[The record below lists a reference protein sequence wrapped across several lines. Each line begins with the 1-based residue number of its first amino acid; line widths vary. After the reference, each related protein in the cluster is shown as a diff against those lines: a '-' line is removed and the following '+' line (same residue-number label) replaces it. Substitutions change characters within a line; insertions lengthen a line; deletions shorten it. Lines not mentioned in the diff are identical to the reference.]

1 MPGSSEVGVT
11 VPRPADPLQL
21 PSTKREFCCL
31 IREVSEHLAM
41 CDLLKLI
48 PACVR
53 T

>member
-11 VPRPADPLQL
+11 VPRPAAPLQL
-21 PSTKREFCCL
+21 LSTSREFCCL

-41 CDLLKLI
+41 CDLPKLT
-48 PACVR
+48 PASVR